1 MTVEGKLIVVR
12 GNFPRIASL
21 RHEWCDFLDDPPGAI
36 ADLKA
41 KGLRADVFTY
51 VDDLNS
57 PNPDFGYANAP
68 LGIAVL
74 RLTNFDTWWNGIGFK
89 ARNKIRKG
97 QKSGVDVR
105 IVQLDDAFATGV
117 EAIYNES
124 PIRQGRKFYHYGKR
138 MDAIK
143 EELSSFIDRSIL
155 LGAYLDGKLVGFT
168 KLFQGDNVLRTVH
181 IIATLQHREKCV
193 MDIMMSKAVELCCQ
207 RGVAN
212 LHYGSWT
219 DGGVGAFRTKHDF
232 QRVDTVRY
240 FIPLTPAGKIALAL
254 GLHVPLRARIPS
266 DWADPLLRLRGQI
279 NELRFRQAKELAEQP
294 NRAE

>member
-1 MTVEGKLIVVR
+1 MTVEGKQLVVR
-12 GNFPRIASL
+12 GTFPRIASL
-21 RHEWCDFLDDPPGAI
+21 RHEWCDFLADPPRAI
-36 ADLKA
+36 AELKA
-41 KGLRADVFTY
+41 AGLRADVFTY

-57 PNPDFGYANAP
+57 PNPDFGYTTAP

-74 RLTNFDTWWNGIGFK
+74 RLTKFEAWWNNIGFK

-105 IVQLDDAFATGV
+105 IVSLDDAFAAGV

-124 PIRQGRKFYHYGKR
+124 PIRQGRRFYHYGKR
-138 MDAIK
+138 AAEIK
-143 EELSSFIDRSIL
+143 EEISSFIDRSVL

-181 IIATLQHREKCV
+181 IIATLEHREKCV

-207 RGVAN
+207 RGIAN

-232 QRVDTVRY
+232 QRIDTVRY
-240 FIPLTPAGKIALAL
+240 LIPLTLAGRVALAL

-266 DWADPLLRLRGQI
+266 DWADPLLRLRAHL
-279 NELRFRQAKELAEQP
+279 NALRFRQAKELAD
-294 NRAE
+294 